1 MKRIRLTTYLYLS
14 ISILLLPFTV
24 FFIAAAFKT
33 EPFDYFGEKYIDAIS
48 EINMDGEGKGRVVV
62 VKDVTNGDI
71 KEGNYI
77 VTTREFEQGMLYTVE
92 KIIEING
99 TNGQIHSSYTA
110 VFEAYITVSDIEY
123 VFLRDANM
131 FETTLYLLEK
141 PERAIIFSVV
151 FLSIN
156 AMFIYLTVIGFIKK
170 KEKHI

>member
-1 MKRIRLTTYLYLS
+1 
-14 ISILLLPFTV
+14 
-24 FFIAAAFKT
+24 
-33 EPFDYFGEKYIDAIS
+33 
-48 EINMDGEGKGRVVV
+48 
-62 VKDVTNGDI
+62 
-71 KEGNYI
+71 
-77 VTTREFEQGMLYTVE
+77 LYTVE